1 MKNVSKF
8 LLFYTLNHAVYF
20 KIKMNYKKI
29 FPILDWLPNY
39 KKEFFKNDLGAGLA
53 VGIMLIPQG
62 IAYAMI
68 AGLPPIYGLY
78 TAMIPQMVYAV
89 FGTSRQLSVGP
100 VAMDSLI
107 VASGVATLA
116 EIGTEHFIEF
126 AILLAFMMGVLQV
139 LFGIF
144 KLGFLVNFLSRPVI
158 SGFTSAAALIIALS
172 QLKHLMGVDIQRNNK
187 IHGLVFDALEHLKDI
202 NFITLAIGIISV
214 LILVFFK
221 RFSKIIPAALV
232 VVVLGIV
239 LVKFLNLDQIG
250 VKIVGDIP
258 SGLPNFVVP
267 SFEKQTLINLFPIAL
282 TLSFIGFL
290 EAISVAKAV
299 ELKHNDYKVIPNQ
312 ELIALGMGNIVGSFF
327 QTYPATG
334 GFSRTA
340 VNNQAGAKTP
350 MASIISGTVVGLTL
364 LFFTPLFYY
373 LPEAVLAAIIIVAVF
388 GLLDFT
394 VPKQLLKYSKRELV
408 ILNVTLLITATVGIK
423 EGIFVGVILSLGML
437 IYTTTKPHI
446 AILGR
451 IPDTHFYRNIKR
463 FEGLLIT
470 SEEILIVRFDA
481 QLFFA
486 NVQYFKDK
494 LETSVA
500 GKGKKLKLIIIDGES
515 INSIDSSGVYMLND
529 VITKYR
535 RLNVDIAFTG
545 MKGPVRDVLEKS
557 GIIKK
562 IGYQNCFL
570 SIQEAVD
577 AFEEGKKSKDSGIKF
592 SDYIKQT
599 NS

>member
-1 MKNVSKF
+1 
-8 LLFYTLNHAVYF
+8 
-20 KIKMNYKKI
+20 MNYKKI

-78 TAMIPQMVYAV
+78 TAMIPQMVYAI
-89 FGTSRQLSVGP
+89 FGTSRQLAVGP

-126 AILLAFMMGVLQV
+126 AILLAFMMGVLQI

-172 QLKHLMGVDIQRNNK
+172 QLKHLFGIDIQRNNQ
-187 IHGLVFDALEHLKDI
+187 IHSLVYEALQNIKDT
-202 NFITLAIGIISV
+202 NLITLAIGVVSI

-221 RFSKIIPAALV
+221 QFSKKIPAALV
-232 VVVLGIV
+232 VVVLGIL
-239 LVKFLNLDQIG
+239 LVKFFNLDQIG

-258 SGLPNFVVP
+258 SGLPDFIVP
-267 SFEKQTLINLFPIAL
+267 SFEKQTLIDLFPIAL

-299 ELKHNDYKVIPNQ
+299 ELKHNDYKVVPNQ

-340 VNNQAGAKTP
+340 VNNQAGARTP
-350 MASIISGTVVGLTL
+350 MAAIISGSVVGLTL
-364 LFFTPLFYY
+364 LFFTHVFYY
-373 LPEAVLAAIIIVAVF
+373 LPEAVLAAIIVVAVF
-388 GLLDFT
+388 GLLDFK
-394 VPKQLLKYSKRELV
+394 VPKQLLEYSKRELV
-408 ILNVTLLITATVGIK
+408 ILNSTLLITATVGIK

-451 IPDTHFYRNIKR
+451 IPETHFYRNIKR

-470 SEEILIVRFDA
+470 SEEMLIVRFDA

-535 RLNVDIAFTG
+535 RLNIDIAFTG

-577 AFEEGKKSKDSGIKF
+577 AFEEGKKNKETGIKF

>member
-1 MKNVSKF
+1 
-8 LLFYTLNHAVYF
+8 
-20 KIKMNYKKI
+20 MNYKKI

-78 TAMIPQMVYAV
+78 TAMIPQMVYAI
-89 FGTSRQLSVGP
+89 FGTSRQLAVGP

-116 EIGTEHFIEF
+116 EIGTENFIEF
-126 AILLAFMMGVLQV
+126 AILLAFMMGVLQI

-172 QLKHLMGVDIQRNNK
+172 QLKHLLGIDIQRNNQ
-187 IHGLVFDALEHLKDI
+187 IHSLVYEALKNLKDT
-202 NFITLAIGIISV
+202 NLITLTIGVISI

-221 RFSKIIPAALV
+221 RFNKKIPAALV
-232 VVVLGIV
+232 VVVLGVV
-239 LVKFLNLDQIG
+239 LVKFFNLDQIG

-258 SGLPNFVVP
+258 SGLPDFIIP
-267 SFEKQTLINLFPIAL
+267 SFEKQTLIDLFPIAL

-299 ELKHNDYKVIPNQ
+299 ELKHNDYKVVPNQ

-340 VNNQAGAKTP
+340 VNNQTGARTP
-350 MASIISGTVVGLTL
+350 MAAIISGSVVGLTL
-364 LFFTPLFYY
+364 LFFTHAFYY
-373 LPEAVLAAIIIVAVF
+373 LPEAVLAAIIVVAVF
-388 GLLDFT
+388 GLLDFK
-394 VPKQLLKYSKRELV
+394 VPKQLLEYSKRELV
-408 ILNVTLLITATVGIK
+408 ILNSTLLITATVGIK

-451 IPDTHFYRNIKR
+451 IPETHFYRNIKR

-470 SEEILIVRFDA
+470 SEEMLIVRFDA

-535 RLNVDIAFTG
+535 SLNIDIAFTG
-545 MKGPVRDVLEKS
+545 MKGPVRDVLENS

-577 AFEEGKKSKDSGIKF
+577 AFEEGKKNMGTGIKF